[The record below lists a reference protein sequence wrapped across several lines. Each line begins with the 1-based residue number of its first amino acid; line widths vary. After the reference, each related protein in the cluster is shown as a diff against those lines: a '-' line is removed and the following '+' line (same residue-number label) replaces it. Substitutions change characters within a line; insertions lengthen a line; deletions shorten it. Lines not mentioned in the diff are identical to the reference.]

1 MQDLTWHVS
10 ALLGFLGRFVS
21 DRVNI
26 EHSKESFQ
34 RQRHVLSRII
44 TPDAHAD
51 DVETVDELEADRSAG
66 DAAAGE
72 DVGGRR
78 HDADQWQ
85 NDVGQNRVL
94 NIATDINTYVH
105 ASYLYTNRYSTCTLH
120 VCALIRKYFKFSP
133 SACVS
138 RVKATDLE
146 RAEQRGVGQVRQ
158 DVTQQADTAHQ
169 ASLRP

>member
-51 DVETVDELEADRSAG
+51 DVETVDELEADCSAG

-78 HDADQWQ
+78 HDADQRQ
-85 NDVGQNRVL
+85 NDVRQNRVL
-94 NIATDINTYVH
+94 RIATDINTYTH
-105 ASYLYTNRYSTCTLH
+105 HTCTQTGACTLH
-120 VCALIRKYFKFSP
+120 VCAL
-133 SACVS
+133 
-138 RVKATDLE
+138 L
-146 RAEQRGVGQVRQ
+146 
-158 DVTQQADTAHQ
+158 
-169 ASLRP
+169 